1 MWQCFLPIIGEAG
14 LVVLDHFFRMLI
26 LYMLLTLLRHYGW
39 EKLQCSECFRLQNN
53 PILSGMVIF
62 QNWGAPLIFGATS
75 TLNWTWK
82 SSSLEI
88 DNFGRFLHKKW
99 PESAKYDHGRCSDKG
114 GPLPI
119 PSHIIISTETRVH
132 TAMYILHIKSCGR
145 ESIKH
150 LVLNSQGMV
159 KTIGT
164 LDTEFKSQDIRRRA
178 REWDASYNSCYST
191 RSAINLATGFSQKR
205 S

>member
-1 MWQCFLPIIGEAG
+1 MWQCFLPITGEAG

-39 EKLQCSECFRLQNN
+39 EKLQCSECFRLQNI

-88 DNFGRFLHKKW
+88 NYFGRFLLRQKNDQNQPNMTMAVAQTKGVPSPMESLHTQSYHRINRDTGTYSYVHIAYKILWQRKHKTYCA
-99 PESAKYDHGRCSDKG
+99 E
-114 GPLPI
+114 
-119 PSHIIISTETRVH
+119 
-132 TAMYILHIKSCGR
+132 
-145 ESIKH
+145 
-150 LVLNSQGMV
+150 
-159 KTIGT
+159 
-164 LDTEFKSQDIRRRA
+164 
-178 REWDASYNSCYST
+178 
-191 RSAINLATGFSQKR
+191 
-205 S
+205 

>member
-1 MWQCFLPIIGEAG
+1 MILLFFFGSLYLSSSWWWEPHKCGS
-14 LVVLDHFFRMLI
+14 VFFRSLGRLDWWFWTIFFRKLI

-88 DNFGRFLHKKW
+88 NYFGRFLLRQKMTRISQIWPWQMLRQRGSPPHTQSYHHTNRDTGTYSYEHIAYEILWQRKHKTYCA
-99 PESAKYDHGRCSDKG
+99 E
-114 GPLPI
+114 
-119 PSHIIISTETRVH
+119 
-132 TAMYILHIKSCGR
+132 
-145 ESIKH
+145 
-150 LVLNSQGMV
+150 
-159 KTIGT
+159 
-164 LDTEFKSQDIRRRA
+164 
-178 REWDASYNSCYST
+178 
-191 RSAINLATGFSQKR
+191 
-205 S
+205 

>member
-1 MWQCFLPIIGEAG
+1 MILLFFFGSLYLSSSWWWEPHKCGSVFFRSLGR
-14 LVVLDHFFRMLI
+14 LDWWFWTIFFRMLI

-88 DNFGRFLHKKW
+88 NYFGRFLLRQKNDQNQPNMTMADAQTKGV
-99 PESAKYDHGRCSDKG
+99 PSPYPVISSYQQRHG
-114 GPLPI
+114 
-119 PSHIIISTETRVH
+119 
-132 TAMYILHIKSCGR
+132 YIQLCTYCI
-145 ESIKH
+145 
-150 LVLNSQGMV
+150 
-159 KTIGT
+159 
-164 LDTEFKSQDIRRRA
+164 
-178 REWDASYNSCYST
+178 
-191 RSAINLATGFSQKR
+191 
-205 S
+205 